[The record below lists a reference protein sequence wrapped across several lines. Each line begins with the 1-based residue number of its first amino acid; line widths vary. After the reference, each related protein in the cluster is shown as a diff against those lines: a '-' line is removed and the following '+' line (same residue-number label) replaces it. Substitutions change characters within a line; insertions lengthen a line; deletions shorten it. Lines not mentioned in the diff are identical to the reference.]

1 MSRGMTLGEL
11 MTHDHKEWAPP
22 TFVKPVPVQNFPN
35 QYVLFLQKQRLY
47 YAAKRD
53 YPWTND
59 VQAADL
65 CIDKS
70 VPDSIVVAWNKESK
84 DKYKDSAII
93 SGIGMKDNVSVVD
106 VTKILKLYV
115 IKIGDIY
122 YYTGNDWTT
131 KISEASAYRDK
142 KKVEAILLASKMS
155 RYSEMIE
162 IDLDRASFL

>member
-11 MTHDHKEWAPP
+11 MTNDHKGWSPP
-22 TFVKPVPVQNFPN
+22 PFVKPVPIQNFPN
-35 QYVLFLQKQRLY
+35 QYALFLQKEKLY
-47 YAAKRD
+47 YRDRD
-53 YPWTND
+53 YSWTID

-65 CIDKS
+65 WIDKS
-70 VPDSIVVAWNKESK
+70 APDSIVVAWNKESK
-84 DKYKDSAII
+84 DKHKDSAII
-93 SGIGMKDNVSVVD
+93 GGIGMKDNVSVVD

-122 YYTGNDWTT
+122 YYTGNDWAT

-142 KKVEAILLASKMS
+142 KEVESIFEANKMS
-155 RYSEMIE
+155 GYSEMIE